1 MARDTG
7 PATAGDTTPRNL
19 GATDSNSD
27 GIGSDAMAGQSHAW
41 QELREEEADDMA
53 RKPSRTTDASGSD
66 NGSGSG
72 VAAAKRGSGDAIAIE
87 LETVE
92 TQATGS
98 APAQNAALGS
108 GAGAEA
114 DRDGA
119 AAEAAAV
126 GVEYKVY
133 KRRWFGLVQLTLLN
147 IVVSWDVSSVCFVL
161 SSLRFSY
168 WSQVQACH
176 VSSAAAEVRGI
187 RMVMRSDPLGRRAGS
202 LVLLFPELLLS
213 SSFVFISFFSLPF
226 SLVVGWILGPVPAK
240 CRGPS
245 GLRL

>member
-19 GATDSNSD
+19 GATDSSSD
-27 GIGSDAMAGQSHAW
+27 GIGSDAMAGHQSHAW
-41 QELREEEADDMA
+41 QELKGEEADDMA
-53 RKPSRTTDASGSD
+53 KKPSRATNDSGSGSD
-66 NGSGSG
+66 NGTGIGNS
-72 VAAAKRGSGDAIAIE
+72 VAAVKRDSGDAIAIE
-87 LETVE
+87 LETVA

-98 APAQNAALGS
+98 APAHDAPLGS

-119 AAEAAAV
+119 VAEAAAV

-147 IVVSWDVSSVCFVL
+147 IIVSWDVSFVSFCPRSV
-161 SSLRFSY
+161 SLIGSK
-168 WSQVQACH
+168 SKQ

-187 RMVMRSDPLGRRAGS
+187 RMAMSVEGSTRSACGQPDSSVSVSVVVRFFCI
-202 LVLLFPELLLS
+202 LLR
-213 SSFVFISFFSLPF
+213 FFSLF
-226 SLVVGWILGPVPAK
+226 SFFDCGMDGP
-240 CRGPS
+240 RS
-245 GLRL
+245 S